1 MKREKLKER
10 RKELFIWL
18 AIIMIGMFILGV
30 AVSQLVKVVGIT
42 LEKKPTPAIN
52 NSTNITLQ
60 KILAYETA
68 NFTIIDGNC
77 LAYATYFNTT
87 LSEKYPEL
95 DIRWIRHMDI
105 CNDLT
110 LCDDYHTYLMIGGY
124 NTLCMLNSKRY
135 DCVDFPKEY

>member
-1 MKREKLKER
+1 MTKKKPINTFTFILVITILMFIIGFVVFQLKGINLKE
-10 RKELFIWL
+10 KEKTIVL
-18 AIIMIGMFILGV
+18 
-30 AVSQLVKVVGIT
+30 S
-42 LEKKPTPAIN
+42 N
-52 NSTNITLQ
+52 NITLQ
-60 KILAYETA
+60 KILTYETS
-68 NFTIIDGNC
+68 NITIPDGNC

>member
-1 MKREKLKER
+1 MNKRKK
-10 RKELFIWL
+10 
-18 AIIMIGMFILGV
+18 IGEFLLVLLMACMFMFGL
-30 AVSQLVKVVGIT
+30 AVSQLVGIT
-42 LEKKPTPAIN
+42 LEKKLTPTPAIN
-52 NSTNITLQ
+52 KSINITLQ
-60 KILAYETA
+60 KILAYEIS
-68 NFTIIDGNC
+68 NITIPDGNC

-87 LSEKYPEL
+87 LTTKYPEL

-124 NTLCMLNSKRY
+124 NSLCMLNSKRY